1 MSLNSL
7 NSLLDKAMS
16 VANVAGKK
24 TEEMVEVSKLK
35 LQEVSLNAD
44 LQNCY
49 ERIGSLVYR
58 SRKSG
63 LDNEAEI
70 TEIIS
75 QVDDLL
81 QELAQIQSKREELK
95 KVKKCPNCG
104 ASCSVDSHFCSRCGM
119 VLHEETDL
127 AVPEAEEQPA
137 QSQETQPENQ
147 PEEKSEEKPLIEENL

>member
-16 VANVAGKK
+16 VANVAGKNRGNGWSFQAE
-24 TEEMVEVSKLK
+24 TAGSF
-35 LQEVSLNAD
+35 LNAD

-95 KVKKCPNCG
+95 K
-104 ASCSVDSHFCSRCGM
+104 
-119 VLHEETDL
+119 
-127 AVPEAEEQPA
+127 
-137 QSQETQPENQ
+137 
-147 PEEKSEEKPLIEENL
+147 

>member
-1 MSLNSL
+1 MSINSL

-70 TEIIS
+70 TEIIA
-75 QVDDLL
+75 QVDALL
-81 QELAQIQSKREELK
+81 EELAQNQSKREELK

-104 ASCSVDSHFCSRCGM
+104 AACAVDSHFCSRCGM
-119 VLHEETDL
+119 MLHEETDL
-127 AVPEAEEQPA
+127 TVPAEPEQTDSPA
-137 QSQETQPENQ
+137 DNQE
-147 PEEKSEEKPLIEENL
+147 EEKSEEKPLIEQDL

>member
-1 MSLNSL
+1 
-7 NSLLDKAMS
+7 MS

-127 AVPEAEEQPA
+127 TVPEAEEQPA
-137 QSQETQPENQ
+137 QPQETQPENQ